1 MAGMERARGAAG
13 DLDHKSAGGGRGLD
27 SEIGAAK
34 LGLMP
39 VRTDTF
45 DLGGLHLSS
54 GAGRRLELFV
64 SIGDFMLGGERYSV
78 TSELVPVQLD
88 VSRTTANGYALRLR
102 FTVGL
107 SGPCVRCLE
116 QATPAIS
123 VESREISQPGE
134 SEELRSPYLD
144 GEVLDLH
151 AWSRDALALSL
162 PAKVLCQPDCAGLCP
177 VCGANM
183 NTAGAEHRH
192 ESGPD
197 PRWAKL
203 SEIRFE

>member
-1 MAGMERARGAAG
+1 VDTVNA
-13 DLDHKSAGGGRGLD
+13 
-27 SEIGAAK
+27 AAK

-45 DLGGLHLSS
+45 DLGGLHLRT

-64 SIGDFMLGGERYSV
+64 SIADFMLGGERYTVPSGI
-78 TSELVPVQLD
+78 VPVQVD

-102 FTVGL
+102 FTAAV
-107 SGPCVRCLE
+107 SGPCMRCLE
-116 QATPAIS
+116 EATPAIS
-123 VESREISQPGE
+123 VESREVSQPGE

-144 GEVLDLH
+144 GEVLDLQ
-151 AWSRDALALSL
+151 AFSRDALALAL
-162 PAKVLCQPDCAGLCP
+162 PAKVLCRPECAGLCP
-177 VCGANM
+177 VCGTNM
-183 NTAGAEHRH
+183 NAAGAEHRH

-203 SEIRFE
+203 SELRFE

>member
-1 MAGMERARGAAG
+1 
-13 DLDHKSAGGGRGLD
+13 
-27 SEIGAAK
+27 
-34 LGLMP
+34 MP

-45 DLGGLHLSS
+45 DLGGLHMGS
-54 GAGRRLELFV
+54 GAGRRLELFI
-64 SIGDFMLGGERYSV
+64 SIDDFMLGGERYSV
-78 TSELVPVQLD
+78 PSDLVPVQLD

-102 FTVGL
+102 FTAGV

-116 QATPAIS
+116 EASAAIS
-123 VESREISQPGE
+123 VESREVSQPGE
-134 SEELRSPYLD
+134 SEELRSPYLE

-151 AWSRDALALSL
+151 GFSRDALALAL
-162 PAKVLCQPDCAGLCP
+162 PAKLLCQPECAGLCA

-183 NTAGAEHRH
+183 NAAGDEHHH
-192 ESGPD
+192 EPSPD